1 MKLTKNQKHFL
12 KTIKDKNVRKYQKQ
26 QFKLQNQFDSVI
38 VFSDNIFK
46 PRNKTIG
53 DFLSQHPLKGI
64 LFKEEF
70 EKVNGKGFPW
80 YEHNIKEVEER
91 FNELA
96 KKYMPKENKSL
107 TQKILC
113 KIKSDEIITREKPKG
128 IELNKEFLQ
137 ETLDK
142 SDDLKFCQDLKNI
155 CVKFQNYEYASKFRQ
170 KERDILDTLST
181 EKLYELVRNGTI
193 TISDFINCEKRKS
206 DKLVESKTVKI
217 SEFPFKTFDF
227 SSANLSDLQ
236 IEKVIEW
243 MNTWEQL
250 KDTAI
255 PIRFKEDFTNKKF
268 EFKGFDSKNY
278 RFSPKGEIGDKLK
291 VEKILPK
298 EDVDTFK
305 KEIQSMI
312 SADISHLTFTTE
324 LNNGNFVFYKDNHKP
339 FEYSGKISEMTFSDK
354 LAIVEKIESYA
365 EELDVNLKPK
375 GKFIIPK

>member
-1 MKLTKNQKHFL
+1 MKLTQNQKDL
-12 KTIKDKNVRKYQKQ
+12 LACIKDKKIRKEVKKE
-26 QFKLQNQFDSVI
+26 FKKKITFYHTRWKLLDEVEPI
-38 VFSDNIFK
+38 VFENGKLETDNPKIQ
-46 PRNKTIG
+46 

-80 YEHNIKEVEER
+80 REHNVKEVEER

-96 KKYMPKENKSL
+96 KKYM
-107 TQKILC
+107 
-113 KIKSDEIITREKPKG
+113 
-128 IELNKEFLQ
+128 
-137 ETLDK
+137 
-142 SDDLKFCQDLKNI
+142 
-155 CVKFQNYEYASKFRQ
+155 
-170 KERDILDTLST
+170 
-181 EKLYELVRNGTI
+181 
-193 TISDFINCEKRKS
+193 
-206 DKLVESKTVKI
+206 
-217 SEFPFKTFDF
+217 
-227 SSANLSDLQ
+227 
-236 IEKVIEW
+236 
-243 MNTWEQL
+243 
-250 KDTAI
+250 
-255 PIRFKEDFTNKKF
+255 
-268 EFKGFDSKNY
+268 
-278 RFSPKGEIGDKLK
+278 
-291 VEKILPK
+291 PK

>member
-26 QFKLQNQFDSVI
+26 QFKLQNAYLANQPM
-38 VFSDNIFK
+38 VFKEGILKTDNPFHIE
-46 PRNKTIG
+46 
-53 DFLSQHPLKGI
+53 FLSKHPFNGT
-64 LFKEEF
+64 LFKEESDA
-70 EKVNGKGFPW
+70 N
-80 YEHNIKEVEER
+80 R
-91 FNELA
+91 
-96 KKYMPKENKSL
+96 
-107 TQKILC
+107 KILC
-113 KIKSDEIITREKPKG
+113 AIKGNEIITREKPKG

-155 CVKFQNYEYASKFRQ
+155 CVKFQDYEYASKFRQ
-170 KERDILDTLST
+170 KERDILDTLSK

-255 PIRFKEDFTNKKF
+255 PIRFKEDFTIKK
-268 EFKGFDSKNY
+268 
-278 RFSPKGEIGDKLK
+278 
-291 VEKILPK
+291 
-298 EDVDTFK
+298 
-305 KEIQSMI
+305 
-312 SADISHLTFTTE
+312 
-324 LNNGNFVFYKDNHKP
+324 
-339 FEYSGKISEMTFSDK
+339 
-354 LAIVEKIESYA
+354 
-365 EELDVNLKPK
+365 
-375 GKFIIPK
+375 

>member
-80 YEHNIKEVEER
+80 HEHNVKEVEER

-96 KKYMPKENKSL
+96 KKYM
-107 TQKILC
+107 
-113 KIKSDEIITREKPKG
+113 
-128 IELNKEFLQ
+128 
-137 ETLDK
+137 
-142 SDDLKFCQDLKNI
+142 
-155 CVKFQNYEYASKFRQ
+155 
-170 KERDILDTLST
+170 
-181 EKLYELVRNGTI
+181 
-193 TISDFINCEKRKS
+193 
-206 DKLVESKTVKI
+206 
-217 SEFPFKTFDF
+217 
-227 SSANLSDLQ
+227 
-236 IEKVIEW
+236 
-243 MNTWEQL
+243 
-250 KDTAI
+250 
-255 PIRFKEDFTNKKF
+255 
-268 EFKGFDSKNY
+268 
-278 RFSPKGEIGDKLK
+278 
-291 VEKILPK
+291 PK

>member
-26 QFKLQNQFDSVI
+26 QFKLQNEFENRQIIKQFPFSI
-38 VFSDNIFK
+38 VDIS
-46 PRNKTIG
+46 
-53 DFLSQHPLKGI
+53 
-64 LFKEEF
+64 FKEEF

-80 YEHNIKEVEER
+80 HEHNVKEVEER

-96 KKYMPKENKSL
+96 KKYM
-107 TQKILC
+107 
-113 KIKSDEIITREKPKG
+113 
-128 IELNKEFLQ
+128 
-137 ETLDK
+137 
-142 SDDLKFCQDLKNI
+142 
-155 CVKFQNYEYASKFRQ
+155 
-170 KERDILDTLST
+170 
-181 EKLYELVRNGTI
+181 
-193 TISDFINCEKRKS
+193 
-206 DKLVESKTVKI
+206 
-217 SEFPFKTFDF
+217 
-227 SSANLSDLQ
+227 
-236 IEKVIEW
+236 
-243 MNTWEQL
+243 
-250 KDTAI
+250 
-255 PIRFKEDFTNKKF
+255 
-268 EFKGFDSKNY
+268 
-278 RFSPKGEIGDKLK
+278 
-291 VEKILPK
+291 PK

>member
-70 EKVNGKGFPW
+70 ERTFGEGFPW
-80 YEHNIKEVEER
+80 HEMESKKFDEKFDEFNIKEKAIEILS
-91 FNELA
+91 EL
-96 KKYMPKENKSL
+96 
-107 TQKILC
+107 QK
-113 KIKSDEIITREKPKG
+113 R
-128 IELNKEFLQ
+128 
-137 ETLDK
+137 
-142 SDDLKFCQDLKNI
+142 
-155 CVKFQNYEYASKFRQ
+155 R
-170 KERDILDTLST
+170 
-181 EKLYELVRNGTI
+181 
-193 TISDFINCEKRKS
+193 FINP
-206 DKLVESKTVKI
+206 KTKKI
-217 SEFPFKTFDF
+217 SELPFKTFDF

-278 RFSPKGEIGDKLK
+278 RFSPKGKIGDKLK

-339 FEYSGKISEMTFSDK
+339 FEYSSKISEMTFSDK

>member
-1 MKLTKNQKHFL
+1 MKLTQNQKDL
-12 KTIKDKNVRKYQKQ
+12 LACIKDKKIRKEVKKE
-26 QFKLQNQFDSVI
+26 FKKKITFYYTRWKLLDEVEPI
-38 VFSDNIFK
+38 VFENGKLETDHPKIQE
-46 PRNKTIG
+46 
-53 DFLSQHPLKGI
+53 FLSNHPMCEKNKLTDEFISPEKAIEI
-64 LFKEEF
+64 L
-70 EKVNGKGFPW
+70 
-80 YEHNIKEVEER
+80 
-91 FNELA
+91 A
-96 KKYMPKENKSL
+96 
-107 TQKILC
+107 Q
-113 KIKSDEIITREKPKG
+113 REKPRV
-128 IELNKEFLQ
+128 IDPITPF
-137 ETLDK
+137 
-142 SDDLKFCQDLKNI
+142 
-155 CVKFQNYEYASKFRQ
+155 
-170 KERDILDTLST
+170 
-181 EKLYELVRNGTI
+181 TI
-193 TISDFINCEKRKS
+193 D
-206 DKLVESKTVKI
+206 
-217 SEFPFKTFDF
+217 
-227 SSANLSDLQ
+227 Q
-236 IEKVIEW
+236 IETVIDW

-278 RFSPKGEIGDKLK
+278 RFSPKGKIGDKLK

>member
-26 QFKLQNQFDSVI
+26 QFKLQNEFECKKPI
-38 VFSDNIFK
+38 VFKDGVLKTDNIFH
-46 PRNKTIG
+46 I
-53 DFLSQHPLKGI
+53 DFLSQHPMNGS
-64 LFKEEF
+64 LFKEEVETSF
-70 EKVNGKGFPW
+70 DFMKGYPW
-80 YEHNIKEVEER
+80 YGSSVKEVEER
-91 FNELA
+91 FN
-96 KKYMPKENKSL
+96 KEVEDISRFYNVRL
-107 TQKILC
+107 IEDFLNF
-113 KIKSDEIITREKPKG
+113 KPK
-128 IELNKEFLQ
+128 
-137 ETLDK
+137 
-142 SDDLKFCQDLKNI
+142 
-155 CVKFQNYEYASKFRQ
+155 
-170 KERDILDTLST
+170 
-181 EKLYELVRNGTI
+181 
-193 TISDFINCEKRKS
+193 
-206 DKLVESKTVKI
+206 KI
-217 SEFPFKTFDF
+217 SELPFKTFNF